1 MRPSRRPDCLR
12 TILSALD
19 LAVYWMQSCLVSVG
33 YKTDVAD
40 ARISRLADL
49 IVDYSLELQS
59 GQVFRIDALDAASPL
74 TLAFY
79 RSAIRAGAFPY
90 FSVGLEGTL
99 ELLLEHG
106 TKEQIEYIAP
116 QQWQEIEEIDAIATI
131 WSEANTRALSR
142 VDPAHHANYLAAQ
155 RRLHNRRWERIAAGE
170 MRWCGTL
177 FPTNAHAQDAGMSL
191 SSYEDFVYSACHVDT
206 GEAADHW
213 RLVASSL
220 RARAQ
225 ELDSAKELRIM
236 GPDTD
241 LRVSVDGRSWIS
253 AEGTYNMPDGEVFTS
268 PVETATEGE
277 IRYTFPAIYHGRE
290 VEDIRLRFESGSV
303 VHAEAARGDDYLKT
317 LLDMDKGAR
326 ILGEVAFGLN
336 YEIDRFTRNI
346 LFDEKIG
353 GTMHLALGSAFTQ
366 AGGINT
372 SGLHWDMIC
381 DLREDGEVYA
391 DGELVWKAGRF
402 LHEPVP
408 APDPVEAA
416 EHA

>member
-1 MRPSRRPDCLR
+1 M
-12 TILSALD
+12 
-19 LAVYWMQSCLVSVG
+19 
-33 YKTDVAD
+33 TDP
-40 ARISRLADL
+40 RIGRLADL
-49 IVDYSLELQS
+49 IVDYSLELQA

-74 TLAFY
+74 VLGLY
-79 RSAIRAGAFPY
+79 RSAIRAGAFAY
-90 FSVGLEGTL
+90 SSVGLEGTL

-106 TKEQIEYIAP
+106 FTEQIEYIAP
-116 QQWQEIEEIDAIATI
+116 QQWEEVEELDAIATI

-142 VDPAHHANYLAAQ
+142 VDPARHAGYLASQ
-155 RRLHNRRWERIAAGE
+155 RKLHNRRWERIAGGE

-206 GEAADHW
+206 GDAADHW
-213 RLVASSL
+213 RLVAASL
-220 RARAQ
+220 GARA
-225 ELDSAKELRIM
+225 ESLGAVKELRIV

-241 LRVSVDGRSWIS
+241 LRVGVEGRSWI
-253 AEGTYNMPDGEVFTS
+253 AADGRYNMPDGEVFTS

-290 VEDIRLRFESGSV
+290 VEDIRLRFEGGRV

-317 LLDMDKGAR
+317 LLAMDDGAK

-353 GTMHLALGSAFTQ
+353 GTMHLALGSAFSQ
-366 AGGINT
+366 AGGSNV

-391 DGELVWKAGRF
+391 DGELIWQAGRF

-408 APDPVEAA
+408 GPAAVEAA